1 MDSIAYVGKLKP
13 GMADRARELIAE
25 GPPFRPE
32 NLGFERH
39 EVYLAADHVVFVFQG
54 GVPGLLME
62 TVASQGGQELLKA
75 WEEVIDGLPSSAS
88 PVYSWERGSP
98 GNA

>member
-1 MDSIAYVGKLKP
+1 MDSIAYIAKLKP
-13 GMADRARELIAE
+13 GMAERARQLIAE

-39 EVYLAADHVVFVFQG
+39 EVYLSPDYVVFVFKG
-54 GVPGLLME
+54 GAPGLLME
-62 TVASQGGQELLKA
+62 TIASQGGRELLGA

-88 PVYSWERGSP
+88 PIYSWDRGS
-98 GNA
+98 AEED